1 MRLAE
6 ERRLHHDRERQDSS
20 EKRFMDFQREQ
31 TAMMRDMFAMVTGN
45 GSNVSQSRTRRQTTS
60 FDRDVE
66 SRSGGV
72 RVDRS
77 GRERV
82 WSNEPARSE
91 NGKTRSE
98 NGNRNE
104 NRNEIRNE
112 IRNEKRNENRNEK
125 RTEKRNENRNKNQNE
140 IRTENRT
147 EIRNENG
154 IRIENKN
161 RNENRTRNKQSLNTV
176 ENRAKTRAVSR
187 DKNQYIQNQV
197 QKPHSK
203 PRDQTINNV
212 LNSELPPPIWE
223 TENFENNNNKKR
235 KRAQFGDWGYNKNQS
250 DSVNQ
255 KRNKWQQLE
264 QLDHT

>member
-66 SRSGGV
+66 NRSGGV

-91 NGKTRSE
+91 NGKIRSE

-112 IRNEKRNENRNEK
+112 KRNEKRTEK

-140 IRTENRT
+140 SRTENRT
-147 EIRNENG
+147 ENRNENG